1 MDPKLAMVYGTAP
14 VNETDVEALATAE
27 LATKLAAA
35 DEIDVDGMS
44 DAQAEEL
51 AQELLGGN
59 STAEEGGEEPA
70 ATEEP
75 AVEEPAAE
83 EEEKT
88 AGDETTPEQ
97 EKIAEAD
104 YLGRVMAHAY
114 VNERKEIEKA
124 AAAAVAK
131 PKTASDKTTVVK
143 PIAKTAAKK
152 DPKDGKVMAALKSKK
167 ASAEAPV
174 EEPKMSALD
183 TLAQQRALEILKEN
197 GIDPAAE
204 QETEKKSSM
213 NEEQAALLAAKVEER
228 AQALLVSQ
236 GYEFKT
242 EEAPTEE
249 K

>member
-1 MDPKLAMVYGTAP
+1 MDSKLAEAYGTAP
-14 VNETDVEALATAE
+14 VNEVDLEALATAE

-44 DAQAEEL
+44 DERAEEL
-51 AQELLGGN
+51 AAELLGG
-59 STAEEGGEEPA
+59 SEEGGEEPP
-70 ATEEP
+70 TEEP
-75 AVEEPAAE
+75 AVEEAPV

-88 AGDETTPEQ
+88 AGDATTPEQ

-114 VNERKEIEKA
+114 VNERNEIEKA
-124 AAAAVAK
+124 AAAAK

-143 PIAKTAAKK
+143 TAGKK
-152 DPKDGKVMAALKSKK
+152 DKAGDKGKVMAALKAKK
-167 ASAEAPV
+167 ASAEVPAEVPA
-174 EEPKMSALD
+174 EEQVSALD
-183 TLAQQRALEILKEN
+183 RLAQIRAAEILKEN
-197 GIDPAAE
+197 GIDPSAE
-204 QETEKKSSM
+204 PETEKKSSI
-213 NEEQAALLAAKVEER
+213 NEEEAALLHAKVEER

-242 EEAPTEE
+242 NEEAPTEE